1 MFQENEKIIK
11 NGRII
16 VQSLSHHNPEREDFE
31 DHVVYIF
38 NYAVCIGCFAFF
50 VGIITALIL
59 ANIFYFTIVNLIN
72 LPIIFSFFV
81 FCCSSSILQYSIQII
96 KKKAIKNRLLK
107 FIIRFLF
114 PFGSIILIFKNP
126 ILGFPLAIS
135 TGYLIIYIRKIK
147 NKILL

>member
-1 MFQENEKIIK
+1 MFQEKKKITK

-16 VQSLSHHNPEREDFE
+16 VQSLAHHNPEREDFE
-31 DHVVYIF
+31 DHVLYIF

-59 ANIFYFTIVNLIN
+59 ANIFYFTIANLIG
-72 LPIIFSFFV
+72 LPLILSFFV
-81 FCCSSSILQYSIQII
+81 FCGSSSILQYFIQII
-96 KKKAIKNRLLK
+96 KKKALKNRLLK

-114 PFGSIILIFKNP
+114 PFGSVILIFKNP

>member
-1 MFQENEKIIK
+1 MFQEKKITK

-16 VQSLSHHNPEREDFE
+16 VQSLAHHNPEREDFE
-31 DHVVYIF
+31 DHVMYIF

-50 VGIITALIL
+50 VGFITALIV
-59 ANIFYFTIVNLIN
+59 ANIFYVTIANLIG
-72 LPIIFSFFV
+72 LPIILSFFV
-81 FCCSSSILQYSIQII
+81 FCSSSSIFQYSIQII
-96 KKKAIKNRLLK
+96 KKKALKNRLLK
-107 FIIRFLF
+107 FIMRFLF
-114 PFGSIILIFKNP
+114 PFGSVILIFKNP

>member
-1 MFQENEKIIK
+1 MFQEKKITK

-16 VQSLSHHNPEREDFE
+16 VQSLAHHNPEREDFE
-31 DHVVYIF
+31 DHVMYIF

-50 VGIITALIL
+50 VGFITALIV
-59 ANIFYFTIVNLIN
+59 ANIFYVTIANLIG
-72 LPIIFSFFV
+72 LPIILSFFV
-81 FCCSSSILQYSIQII
+81 FCSSSSIFQYSIQII
-96 KKKAIKNRLLK
+96 KKKALKNRLLK

-114 PFGSIILIFKNP
+114 PFGSVILIFKNP